1 MWLLCNV
8 MASLSH
14 QRLEPHLVGTM
25 CWSRSGRQHRRD
37 YLSETHN
44 DVPARLRIHVQGGN
58 AATAQSVIDGLR
70 RGLVDTHRIEE
81 VAFQVDTLSAEVS
94 LDLRLIGIQ
103 YATAPEIAARLS
115 EPAGRA
121 RRMDVQCGLL
131 DRLGVPNGTKAISIA
146 LVAHW
151 SDDHRRLYGE
161 HDNPNTI
168 KRWRIERSRPARHGS
183 SARRDRRGVSE
194 LDRVRAKFAA
204 HTICNGIRFVDGYY
218 LAVREVEMINS
229 GVHPSC
235 PRPEVQLGTFSYATF
250 ARDCRTV
257 ERRLG
262 RVPGWRRRAG

>member
-1 MWLLCNV
+1 
-8 MASLSH
+8 MAPLS
-14 QRLEPHLVGTM
+14 QRRVEHHRVGTM
-25 CWSRSGRQHRRD
+25 CWSRSGRQHRRH
-37 YLSETHN
+37 YLSETHR
-44 DVPARLRIHVQGGN
+44 DVPTRLQIHVQGGN
-58 AATAQSVIDGLR
+58 ATTAQSVIDGLR
-70 RGLVDTHRIEE
+70 RGLIDTHRIEE
-81 VAFQVDTLSAEVS
+81 VAYQVDTLSSDVL

-103 YATAPEIAARLS
+103 QATGLEIAAKMS

-146 LVAHW
+146 LAAHW

-168 KRWRIERSRPARHGS
+168 KRWRIERSRPARHGD
-183 SARRDRRGVSE
+183 SARRDRRGVCE

-204 HTICNGIRFVDGYY
+204 HTICNGMRFVDGYY

-229 GVHPSC
+229 GAHPSC